1 MAVVG
6 SRTGVRASATVT
18 NASTA
23 AITVVTRIAVCASAT
38 ITDVS
43 ATIAVITRIAMC
55 TRVTMIAMIAV
66 CATVSVASAM
76 SAVAVIIASTMTSV
90 AVVITSAMTMIAMNV
105 GGSVVASVTI
115 VSSVPAVT
123 HTYVAIVVAME
134 VVAVSIVVTMS
145 AMTMPSVSAAIS
157 GIEVRT
163 SEVEIVTVRIACIDC
178 EVPVSCVPVEGAV
191 EVGSRDKGVPLCLQ
205 QDIAHIEVTA
215 LPIDTINIVNAG
227 DSHQVVEV
235 DLVGSLILLV
245 RQVQLVSH
253 LVRQEECLVTC
264 LLVTHGM
271 GRNCHCQ
278 QCYQGHH

>member
-1 MAVVG
+1 M
-6 SRTGVRASATVT
+6 RASATVT

-23 AITVVTRIAVCASAT
+23 AITVVTMIAVCASAT

-43 ATIAVITRIAMC
+43 ATIAVTTRIAMC
-55 TRVTMIAMIAV
+55 TRVTVIAMIAV

-76 SAVAVIIASTMTSV
+76 SAVAVIVAS
-90 AVVITSAMTMIAMNV
+90 AASAMTMIAMNV

-134 VVAVSIVVTMS
+134 VVAVSVVVAVS
-145 AMTMPSVSAAIS
+145 AMTMPGVSAAIS

-178 EVPVSCVPVEGAV
+178 EVPVSCDPVEGAV